1 MIPARANRLQLA
13 AVLLVLLVLHFY
25 LRPRLWGPRSSPDFL
40 FVALMLFA
48 MRSAP
53 GPAALAGCL
62 AGLIADSFTP
72 ARFGAGML
80 AHTVVAYLASWARG
94 VFFADNLLVNAAFV
108 AVGLWLRDFIVLLA
122 SGAGDRSFLTELAVY
137 SPLEALSSALVT
149 LIVLVGFREWFSIRL
164 DA

>member
-13 AVLLVLLVLHFY
+13 AVLLLLVVLHFY
-25 LRPRLWGPRSSPDFL
+25 VRPRLWGPRSPDFL
-40 FVALMLFA
+40 FVGLMLFA
-48 MRSAP
+48 MRSTP

-62 AGLIADSFTP
+62 VGLIADSFTP

-80 AHTVVAYLASWARG
+80 AHTVVAYLASWARA

-108 AVGLWLRDFIVLLA
+108 AVGLWLRDFIVLLG
-122 SGAGDRSFLTELAVY
+122 SGAGDRSFLTELALY

-149 LIVLVGFREWFSIRL
+149 LIVLVAFREWFSIRL